1 MGAEFLSFG
10 IARVSEFPSFEL
22 KSLEFSKLDL
32 QQEMQHI
39 EGIYPAFTT

>member
-1 MGAEFLSFG
+1 MGTEFLSFG
-10 IARVSEFPSFEL
+10 IARVSEISSFEL

>member
-1 MGAEFLSFG
+1 MGTEFLSFG
-10 IARVSEFPSFEL
+10 IARVLEISSFEL